1 MAFNLSHFYG
11 LRESQ
16 SHAEHLVLVFSSC
29 TDKNAMSLHFAPVA
43 DINFSPKCRSHAK
56 RNNKPGR
63 RGSKE
68 SGRECEWA
76 WKTLRNHNHCGT
88 HANVSANALQCQVV
102 RSKKKNL
109 YITHIHIN
117 ILYIY
122 VCSSRR
128 SARRG

>member
-1 MAFNLSHFYG
+1 MPFNPSHFYG

-63 RGSKE
+63 RGSKGRE
-68 SGRECEWA
+68 SASGRGKLSGIIIIVEL
-76 WKTLRNHNHCGT
+76 TRMSVLMRF
-88 HANVSANALQCQVV
+88 NVKL
-102 RSKKKNL
+102 
-109 YITHIHIN
+109 
-117 ILYIY
+117 
-122 VCSSRR
+122 
-128 SARRG
+128 